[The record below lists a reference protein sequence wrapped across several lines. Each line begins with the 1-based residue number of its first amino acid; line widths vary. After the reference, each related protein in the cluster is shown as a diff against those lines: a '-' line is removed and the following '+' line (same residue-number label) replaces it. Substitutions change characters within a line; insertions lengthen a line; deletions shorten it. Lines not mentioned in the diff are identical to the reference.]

1 MRTGSKLVLAPDV
14 LLDLF
19 YASQAGEHDLE
30 GAFFDE
36 DPSDL
41 GKVSMAE
48 LAMNGAGAPGV

>member
-1 MRTGSKLVLAPDV
+1 MLAPDV

-19 YASQAGEHDLE
+19 YASQAGEHYLE

-41 GKVSMAE
+41 GKVSIAE